1 MTIEGIF
8 DREKTM
14 AKIKF
19 DTETASVPSGLNI
32 NDAEMN
38 DIADSLA
45 VYKNKNHEVTRSDED
60 DEKMEVMRPID
71 IFVYENECVNISI
84 GTIIEYQGKIFGDY
98 CNRFVI
104 SEIKERVPS
113 QNVKKYLIRIR
124 KINHDGT
131 LGQDCWVNY
140 DSDMIEVLSE
150 DQIVT
155 LGKIAIDKQIEDCVE
170 KLKLIREAIRGYKK
184 SKNHIKENLQ
194 KSLSQYRQ
202 NPISKV

>member
-1 MTIEGIF
+1 MIVRTTRNRQIIEQF
-8 DREKTM
+8 E
-14 AKIKF
+14 
-19 DTETASVPSGLNI
+19 
-32 NDAEMN
+32 
-38 DIADSLA
+38 
-45 VYKNKNHEVTRSDED
+45 HELKVTRSDEN
-60 DEKMEVMRPID
+60 EEMEVLRPVDSFFDKKKCI
-71 IFVYENECVNISI
+71 NISI

-104 SEIKERVPS
+104 SEIKERVPAQS
-113 QNVKKYLIRIR
+113 VKKYLIRIR
-124 KINHDGT
+124 KIEYDGT

-150 DQIVT
+150 EQIVT

-202 NPISKV
+202 NPTSKV